1 MHFRLLSGDTDEQES
16 SGNRQISADFHNRPM
31 VKTEQINVSCIL
43 QVQKMELREASS
55 LHFA

>member
-1 MHFRLLSGDTDEQES
+1 MCVLNYCQVIQMNWRAQETDLY
-16 SGNRQISADFHNRPM
+16 RFLAT